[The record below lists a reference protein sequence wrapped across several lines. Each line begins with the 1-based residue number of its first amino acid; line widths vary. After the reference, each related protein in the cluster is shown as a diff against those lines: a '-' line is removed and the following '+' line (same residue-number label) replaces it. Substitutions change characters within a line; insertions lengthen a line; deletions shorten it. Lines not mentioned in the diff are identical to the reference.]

1 MQSIYRLKKNYQYN
15 YVYKHATSVSD
26 KNFVMLYCTS
36 NTKQTKVG
44 FSVSKKYG
52 KAVAR
57 NRIRR
62 QMKAA
67 VSCVMQ
73 RVVDGYNVIFI
84 PRKHEAYLFSEVMTS
99 VEKLLA
105 KSGLLK

>member
-1 MQSIYRLKKNYQYN
+1 M
-15 YVYKHATSVSD
+15 YKHATSVSD
-26 KNFVMLYCTS
+26 KNFVMLYCAS
-36 NTKQTKVG
+36 NAKQTKVG

-52 KAVAR
+52 KAAKR

-67 VSCVMQ
+67 VSTLIG

-84 PRKHEAYLFSEVMTS
+84 PRKHEAYIFTDVLNS
-99 VEKLLA
+99 VEKLLLKA
-105 KSGLLK
+105 GLLQ